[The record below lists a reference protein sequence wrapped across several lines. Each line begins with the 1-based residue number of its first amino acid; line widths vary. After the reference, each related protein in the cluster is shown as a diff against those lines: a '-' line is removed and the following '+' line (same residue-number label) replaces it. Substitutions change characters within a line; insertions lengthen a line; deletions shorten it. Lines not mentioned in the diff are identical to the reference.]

1 MNLFSPI
8 ETEGDLSWSWYLAL
22 VACIFTIPACV
33 MVILS
38 ADPYIVG
45 RTDVTDE
52 PGKGE
57 DDDEEIKNPYTI
69 SVED

>member
-1 MNLFSPI
+1 
-8 ETEGDLSWSWYLAL
+8 
-22 VACIFTIPACV
+22 

-69 SVED
+69 SVEDWTVTDAYWTWWQ